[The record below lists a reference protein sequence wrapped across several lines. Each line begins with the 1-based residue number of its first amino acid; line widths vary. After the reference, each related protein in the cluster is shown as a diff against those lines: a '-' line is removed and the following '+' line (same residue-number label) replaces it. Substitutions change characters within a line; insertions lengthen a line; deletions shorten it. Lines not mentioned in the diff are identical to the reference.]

1 MAIALCR
8 HIKSNG
14 LICRSPALRG
24 KVMCFFHQPRI
35 TTRAANHSNQERHNY
50 RAYALQGLSPAEFQQ
65 LIASGDRAAI
75 RRAVA
80 VVCRALATKEIHPR
94 RAGRILF
101 GLQSALN
108 GRL

>member
-1 MAIALCR
+1 MPIALCR

-35 TTRAANHSNQERHNY
+35 ATRTATRPERRDY
-50 RAYALQGLSPAEFQQ
+50 RAYALQGLSPAEFQE
-65 LIASGDRAAI
+65 LIASGNRPAILRAISVVIRAI
-75 RRAVA
+75 AA
-80 VVCRALATKEIHPR
+80 DEIHPR
-94 RAGRILF
+94 RAGRILY

-108 GRL
+108 DRL

>member
-24 KVMCFFHQPRI
+24 KAMCFFHQPQI
-35 TTRAANHSNQERHNY
+35 ADRARNPARRDY
-50 RAYALQGLSPAEFQQ
+50 RAYALRGLTPAEFQQ
-65 LIASGDRAAI
+65 LIASGDRPAI
-75 RRAVA
+75 QRAIA
-80 VVCRALATKEIHPR
+80 VVMLALAADEIPPR
-94 RAGRILF
+94 RAGRLLF